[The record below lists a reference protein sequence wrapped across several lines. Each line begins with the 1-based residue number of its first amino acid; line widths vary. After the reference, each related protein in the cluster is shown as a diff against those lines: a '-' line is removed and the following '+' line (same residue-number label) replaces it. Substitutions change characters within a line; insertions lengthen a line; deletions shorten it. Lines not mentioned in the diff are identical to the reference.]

1 MMKNKLFFIFLV
13 ILLFSIS
20 IVTAAPDLRIVDAE
34 TSVQS
39 DYPSIQLNEDYTIAN
54 VNHPVDF
61 VVPVKNQGNTSTTG
75 LKYSITCRAET
86 DGFTQED
93 IPFLASE
100 VLDPGEQVNIDFSC
114 SFNPYDDLEGTDVRI
129 SYPGGIGDA
138 HSFHIYT
145 VNPDE
150 SVPIKEDYFFVLGGK
165 YLLSYSG
172 ADSPSFQNPEAR
184 FRNEVSGDSLKFSVD
199 SDGSGTISIDGN
211 SYKFVAA
218 SATTDSDY
226 DIQVDLNG
234 DGTIKGVAVPEEPV
248 YDGESVTH
256 TLDEGD
262 SREYDLA
269 GFSDI
274 KVLFVGPSTAK
285 FQIGFEITDSLQ
297 KSETYYLDNGGR
309 IKLLDISYDGS
320 AGGIRRAK
328 FKFTSPEDSSST
340 PDLKISEFTIE
351 PNPEKDIAGE
361 SFKGKI
367 VVKNEGNEITK
378 CVKNCYNKGHELY
391 NGRIP
396 LVIRSSSS
404 KIVLFNLP
412 FETKIGEF
420 FSIEPL
426 KPGESKEINILI
438 NSFVS
443 TEPGTY
449 SVTVDAG
456 ALLEIGS
463 YVINEQEDL
472 LGDNRRTK
480 EFKIGQ
486 DDEPVEDS
494 SKPDL
499 RIIDAETSVKSHY
512 PSIQLSKNYVVA
524 NVNEPVNFVVPVK
537 NQGDAST
544 TGMTYSITCR
554 AESNPSIQEDIA
566 TLSSKVI
573 DPDEKLLID
582 FSCTFNL
589 FDEIDEAELS
599 ISYPDGL
606 GDAHNFKIYV
616 VNPDESEP
624 VAKDYYFVL
633 GSKHLLIY
641 EGADRPE
648 LSNAEAR
655 FRDVVT
661 RTQIKV
667 PVGSNGGSI
676 NIGGKSY
683 KFVASGS
690 TIDSDYN
697 IQVDLN
703 GDGKIEGAVV
713 INECE
718 TDLDCND
725 DNGCTSDVCSGTP
738 RKCSNGVTTIGCSLN
753 NNCVPIGTRTETQF
767 CDVDNSMKNQ
777 NLKDTSCNN
786 NYECTSNVCINNKC
800 IEPNFI
806 QKIINWFI
814 KLFGG

>member
-1 MMKNKLFFIFLV
+1 MGNKLILILFV
-13 ILLFSIS
+13 ILLFSFSTVIA
-20 IVTAAPDLRIVDAE
+20 TPDLRIVDAE
-34 TSVQS
+34 VSVQS
-39 DYPSIQLNEDYTIAN
+39 DYPSIQLNKDYTVAN
-54 VNHPVDF
+54 VNDPIEF

-75 LKYSITCRAET
+75 MTYSITCHAET
-86 DGFTQED
+86 DGFTQKD
-93 IPFLASE
+93 IPSLSSE
-100 VLDPGEQVNIDFSC
+100 VIDPDEQVYIDFSC

-129 SYPGGIGDA
+129 DYPSGIGDA

-150 SVPIKEDYFFVLGGK
+150 SVPVKEDYFFVLGGN

-172 ADSPSFQNPEAR
+172 ADSPSFQNPQAR

-199 SDGSGTISIDGN
+199 SDGGGTISIGGN

-226 DIQVDLNG
+226 DLQVDLNG

-297 KSETYYLDNGGR
+297 KGETYYLDNGGR

-367 VVKNEGNEITK
+367 VIKNEGNEITK
-378 CVKNCYNKGHELY
+378 CVKTCYNKGHELY

-396 LVIRSSSS
+396 LVIKSSSS

-420 FSIEPL
+420 FSIDPL
-426 KPGESKEINILI
+426 KPGESREINILI

-443 TEPGTY
+443 AEPGTY

-472 LGDNRRTK
+472 FGDNRRTE
-480 EFKIGQ
+480 EFKIGK
-486 DDEPVEDS
+486 DEPVEDS

-499 RIIDAETSVKSHY
+499 RIVDAETSVRSHY
-512 PSIQLSKNYVVA
+512 PDIQLGKNYAVA
-524 NVNEPVNFVVPVK
+524 NANIPVDFVVPVK
-537 NQGDAST
+537 NRGDAST

-554 AESNPSIQEDIA
+554 AESDPSVQEDIPSF
-566 TLSSKVI
+566 SSKTI
-573 DPDEKLLID
+573 DPGEELLID
-582 FSCTFNL
+582 FSCNFNP

-606 GDAHNFKIYV
+606 SDAHNFKIYV
-616 VNPDESEP
+616 VNPDESKP

-648 LSNAEAR
+648 VSNSEAR
-655 FRDVVT
+655 FSNVVT
-661 RTQIKV
+661 GTQIKV
-667 PVGSNGGSI
+667 PVSSNGGSI

-697 IQVDLN
+697 VQVDLN

-713 INECE
+713 VNECE
-718 TDLDCND
+718 TDSDCND
-725 DNGCTSDVCSGTP
+725 NNACTSDVCSGTP
-738 RKCSNGVTTIGCSLN
+738 KKCSNRVTSIGCNVN

-767 CDVDNSMKNQ
+767 CNVNKSMVSQTSEDVR
-777 NLKDTSCNN
+777 CNN